1 MTDQNSQLVTDADAQ
16 NLSVIANMIDLTTET
31 ICKVGDDYINV
42 GNDYQA
48 KRDVAESVGA
58 NILTAILKEA
68 GV

>member
-1 MTDQNSQLVTDADAQ
+1 MTDPNAQLIIETDAQ
-16 NLSVIANMIDLTTET
+16 NLSIVANMIDLTTET
-31 ICKVGDDYINV
+31 ICKIGDEYVNV

-48 KRDVAESVGA
+48 KRDISESVGA